1 MFAHLNPFTRPRGS
15 RLTALLGLGS
25 LIVAGLSLIAPPASA
40 AAPVND
46 DWDAATAVTKLAYTT
61 TVDTAEA
68 TRDAVNPVGARYK
81 EHSVWY
87 VLQLPSKGPVL
98 ITARGTD
105 YRHFLRAFEAPSP
118 AAAPSEWTRLKKDYG
133 SKAYPASVL
142 LQTEKGS
149 TYFVLIASSDVGTSG
164 TAQLTMRR
172 PAVLTTTVAP
182 EGTYDRIDGSAL
194 IHGTM
199 KTTHPAT
206 VEVKV
211 ELRQTVNG
219 VVVKDTQYPTW
230 KATTA
235 AAPWKIRFSASHPF
249 KLGDARITVSR
260 LIVVDE
266 NIKVGVY
273 HFARHTVTLR

>member
-1 MFAHLNPFTRPRGS
+1 MFTHLNHLTRPRSGRRS
-15 RLTALLGLGS
+15 ALLGLGS
-25 LIVAGLSLIAPPASA
+25 LIVAGLSLTAPPANA

-46 DWDAATAVTKLAYTT
+46 DWDAATAVTKLAFTS

-68 TRDAVNPVGARYK
+68 TRDAVNPAGAK
-81 EHSVWY
+81 WKAHSVWY
-87 VLQLPSKGPVL
+87 VLQLPTKGPAL

-105 YRHFLRAFEAPSP
+105 YRHFLRVFEAPSP
-118 AAAPSEWTRLKKDYG
+118 SAAPSEWTPLNRDYG
-133 SKAYPASVL
+133 NQAYPASVL
-142 LQTEKGS
+142 LKTKKSS
-149 TYFVLIASSDVGTSG
+149 TYFVLVASPNDATSG
-164 TAQLTMRR
+164 TARLTMRR

-182 EGTYDRIDGSAL
+182 NGTYDRVDGSAL

-199 KTTHPAT
+199 KTTQPAT

-211 ELRQTVNG
+211 ELRQLVNG

-230 KATTA
+230 KATTTA
-235 AAPWKIRFSASHPF
+235 TAWKIRFSTNHVF
-249 KLGDARITVSR
+249 KVGDARITVSR

-266 NIKVGVY
+266 NIRVGVY